1 MKMIRSL
8 LLLGVAASVTIAPL
22 ASAADAGFQPIFNG
36 RDLSGWEGNPDFW
49 SVRDGAITGQTTAEK
64 TTKGNTF
71 LVWNNGR
78 PANFEL
84 RARFRLTAQN
94 DKNQANSGIQYRSK
108 VLDAA
113 TFVVGGYQAD
123 IDSTGKYAGMLYEE
137 RGRGILMSPGQTIRV
152 SAPDAA
158 AVAAAQANKK
168 AKGQPKAKIEVLG
181 TATKP
186 EEILAAYKLGEWNEL
201 RIVANGQ
208 RLQHYLNG
216 KLSAD
221 VTDTD
226 ATAGAKDGVIALQL
240 HQGPPMTIQFKDVH
254 LKTLP

>member
-1 MKMIRSL
+1 MKMIRTL
-8 LLLGVAASVTIAPL
+8 LILGVAASATIAPL

-36 RDLSGWEGNPDFW
+36 KDLSGWEGNPDFW
-49 SVRDGAITGQTTAEK
+49 SVRDGAITGQTT
-64 TTKGNTF
+64 KGNTF
-71 LVWNNGR
+71 LVWKSGR

-108 VLDAA
+108 VLEAA

-158 AVAAAQANKK
+158 AIAAAQANKK
-168 AKGQPKAKIEVLG
+168 AKGQAKAKIEVLG